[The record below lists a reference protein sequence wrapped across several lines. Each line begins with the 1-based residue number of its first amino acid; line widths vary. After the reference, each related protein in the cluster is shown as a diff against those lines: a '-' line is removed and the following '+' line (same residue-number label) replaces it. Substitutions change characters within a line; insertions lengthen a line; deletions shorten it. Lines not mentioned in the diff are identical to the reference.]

1 MSNGAGANIGTQSIS
16 DNRLVGG
23 AEMLRSFPCL
33 DGVRAF
39 AAFTVIAYHLTTVLI
54 VIDPGAVPSLIVRHV
69 ATLDR
74 FGVAIF
80 FMLSGFLLYRP
91 FVIAHLNGGSPPRA
105 GAFWV
110 RRGARIFPGY
120 WFALIGSMLLGV
132 AVFYQHDF
140 TSYAT
145 AFGLLGSYH
154 AYGVLS
160 YGLVV
165 AWTLVIEIAFY
176 ALLPAFAG
184 FARLISGRSSKPA
197 RSSVL
202 RSNLI
207 VVTVLILIGMLSRY
221 ISIFVI
227 GDWGGPSRTWFPI
240 YNLGSWLP
248 SFLDMFG
255 LGMLLALASAWRE
268 TGGVNNRALRIFAE
282 RPWASWGIAGI
293 MVIALGRAEMP
304 LVPGLLNLER
314 STAFIRD
321 ELSIIAAFAI
331 ILPAVIPG
339 VRLGALRRILASRP
353 FFLCGT
359 VAFGAYLWHLSLVI
373 LIERWS
379 ESLPLLKSAPVFV
392 SMALIFTGV
401 AAYVSYVLVESPSRS
416 LATVATGGRRPEA
429 RRFRDWAV
437 IDFQVHASR
446 IEAFVLPRAET
457 RRADSFI
464 VMSTILCAAIFA
476 LFLPSLRGAI

>member
-1 MSNGAGANIGTQSIS
+1 
-16 DNRLVGG
+16 
-23 AEMLRSFPCL
+23 MLRSFPCL

-39 AAFTVIAYHLTTVLI
+39 AASTVIAYHLTTVLL
-54 VIDPGAVPSLIVRHV
+54 VIDPGAVPNLIVRHI

-91 FVIAHLNGGSPPRA
+91 FLIAHLKGDRAPRA

-120 WFALIGSMLLGV
+120 WFALAGSMLLGV
-132 AVFYQHDF
+132 ALFYQYDLI
-140 TSYAT
+140 SYTT

-176 ALLPAFAG
+176 ALLPAFA
-184 FARLISGRSSKPA
+184 ATSRLISGKSTKPP

-207 VVTVLILIGMLSRY
+207 VVTVLILVGMISRY

-227 GDWGGPSRTWFPI
+227 SDWGGPATTWFPL

-248 SFLDMFG
+248 SYLDMFG

-268 TGGVNNRALRIFAE
+268 TGGANIRGLRIFAE

-293 MVIALGRAEMP
+293 MLIALGRAGMP
-304 LVPGLLNLER
+304 IVPGLLSIER
-314 STAFIRD
+314 SSAFIRD

-331 ILPAVIPG
+331 ILPAAIPG
-339 VRLGALRRILASRP
+339 MRLGSLRRILASRP

-359 VAFGAYLWHLSLVI
+359 VAFGAYLWHVSLVI

-379 ESLPLLKSAPVFV
+379 ETFPALRSALVFV
-392 SMALIFTGV
+392 GLALLLTGA
-401 AAYVSYVLVESPSRS
+401 AAYVSYVFVESPSRS

-429 RRFRDWAV
+429 RRLRDWAV

-446 IEAFVLPRAET
+446 IEAFVLPKAES
-457 RRADSFI
+457 RRGDSFI
-464 VMSTILCAAIFA
+464 VVSTILCAATFA
-476 LFLPSLRGAI
+476 IALPSLRGAI

>member
-1 MSNGAGANIGTQSIS
+1 VSNGAGANIGTQANIGSPS
-16 DNRLVGG
+16 EVSG
-23 AEMLRSFPCL
+23 EMLRSFPCL

-91 FVIAHLNGGSPPRA
+91 FVIAHLKGGSPPRA

-132 AVFYQHDF
+132 AVFYQHDL

-176 ALLPAFAG
+176 AMLPAFAG
-184 FARLISGRSSKPA
+184 LARLIATKSARPA

-207 VVTVLILIGMLSRY
+207 VVIVLIVVGMISRY

-227 GDWGGPSRTWFPI
+227 IDWGGPARTWFPL

-248 SFLDMFG
+248 SYLDMFG

-268 TGGVNNRALRIFAE
+268 TGGANIRALRVFAE

-293 MVIALGRAEMP
+293 MVIALGRAGMP
-304 LVPGLLNLER
+304 IVPGLLSIER
-314 STAFIRD
+314 SSAFIRD
-321 ELSIIAAFAI
+321 ELSIIAAFSI
-331 ILPAVIPG
+331 ILPAVIPAI
-339 VRLGALRRILASRP
+339 RLGLLRRILASRP

-373 LIERWS
+373 LVERWS
-379 ESLPLLKSAPVFV
+379 DNFPALKSAPIFV
-392 SMALIFTGV
+392 GLALLLTGV
-401 AAYVSYVLVESPSRS
+401 AAYVSYVLVESPFRS
-416 LATVATGGRRPEA
+416 LATVATGGRRSKA

-437 IDFQVHASR
+437 IDFQTHASR
-446 IEAFVLPRAET
+446 IDSFVLPKTEA
-457 RRADSFI
+457 RRADLLI
-464 VMSTILCAAIFA
+464 VMGTIMCAAIFA
-476 LFLPSLRGAI
+476 LYLPSLRGAL